1 MRDPHAVPSSG
12 PLAPRHVRVLD
23 VERVLLDQ
31 PSIED
36 AAVLAHDVAGGE
48 RVMVAYA
55 VPAAHGPFS
64 AEDVRRRVAAALAPA
79 RGPDVVVELRSMPL
93 TPEGDVDEVA
103 LRDVALLDETLV
115 ARWERALRGVAGV
128 QDVAVMVEER
138 REPAAVRHMSD
149 LLPEWGDDAENAD
162 AAAAAQAAPAAEVSM
177 TSARPAFADG
187 GPLEIPAEAPR
198 TLGEALVRTAERHG
212 DRRLHLVQ
220 PDGAV
225 IVMSYA
231 ELLQRAR
238 RILAGLRAMGFVPG
252 DRAILQ
258 IPDLDEHFPTFWAC
272 VLGGIVPV
280 TVAVPPA
287 HDPKNAVTRKL
298 VNAWQLLG
306 RPVILAGGRVA
317 ASVRSLTDSMELG
330 DLRVAIVGELAAHP
344 PTDWS
349 HPASPADVAFYQLSS
364 GSTGV
369 SKCIQIRHG
378 GVVSHVHA
386 QVKAVGNIQSDI
398 TLNWLPMD
406 HVVPILTYHI
416 KDTYMGIEQVQLPG
430 PMVLAQPLVWLDH
443 LERFGATHTWAPN
456 FAFKMLTDALAEA
469 GDRRWDLS
477 RVKSFV
483 NAGEQVTLP
492 VIQAFLERVA
502 PFGAGPTTMQPAFGM
517 AEVCTIMTHD
527 GAYDGVT
534 SVHRVA
540 KDSLQSVLRPAR
552 DHEPAVVFVDCGPI
566 MAGVQVRVVDRGNQ
580 LLREDMLGRIQIKG
594 AVVTPGYLNNP
605 AANEET
611 FVGDGWLNTGDL
623 GFLHD
628 GRLAITGREKE
639 LIIIN
644 GANFYCYEIEDVA
657 AGVRGV
663 LPTFAAACGVADAVS
678 GTEALAFFFVPDE
691 SAGVDL
697 AETVRAIRR
706 TLASLIGLSP
716 RYVVPVRREEFPKT
730 TSGKIQRGH
739 LKTALLTGKFR
750 QALHDID
757 VRLENGST
765 VPEWFYRPTWR
776 RRRRAA
782 AAKETT
788 AVTVLF
794 SDDAGVGAAA
804 GEAWRAQGARV
815 VTVTGGASLQRLAHD
830 AFQVRPGALDDVEAL
845 LREVGPV
852 DRVVHAWSVGG
863 RPADLDDPSSIDGAL
878 ERGVYS
884 VATVMRA
891 TVAAQAGRPTR
902 LIVVSSHGQRVAA
915 DDAVV
920 PERGPLAALVRTLAS
935 EVPWVSCQSIDVD
948 LDDRDAAARAI
959 LEEAATAARD
969 RIVAYRRGERFVARL
984 EPVDLAALPPRPS
997 PFTRGG
1003 VYLVTGGV
1011 GGVGTEVVKYLRSR
1025 FQARVVAVGRSPE
1038 DSASVA
1044 ASFRELARLPGESIY
1059 VQADAADEAGLRAA
1073 AAAARERWGQ
1083 DLDGAVHLAGVF
1095 QERPLAEESITG
1107 LRAAMRSKVHGT
1119 LALHKLLRE
1128 RPGRTLVTF
1137 SSAYGYLGGF
1147 GAGAYASANAFLDAF
1162 SLSQSPAGATP
1173 VYAIGWALWDGIGM
1187 SRGYRIEDAAR
1198 ARGFRLMSRTPAL
1211 NSLAAVLQRAVPHIL
1226 VGLDPTGRTIR
1237 SQIEH
1242 RDRGAERL
1250 TAYWVGAQDAFQ
1262 HAQSDLQAPDRLG
1275 RLSEIQ
1281 LHAIDVLPRVAGG
1294 MVDRRALLAR
1304 LRGVDAAP
1312 VAPSTHF
1319 EQVVAETWRSA
1330 LNLDNVSINDNFF
1343 DLGGTS
1349 LLAAQVAGRLR
1360 ELLQRNIDANEMF
1373 QFPTIAAQAAHLSG
1387 DTDGDAVTVAESQSR
1402 GAARRASARRLRRST
1417 PSA

>member
-1 MRDPHAVPSSG
+1 MRDPHAVPPAG
-12 PLAPRHVRVLD
+12 PIAPRHVRALD
-23 VERVLLDQ
+23 AERALLDH

-36 AAVLAHDVAGGE
+36 GVVLTHDTADAQT
-48 RVMVAYA
+48 VMVAYV

-64 AEDVRRRVAAALAPA
+64 AEDVRQRVTAALAPA
-79 RGPDVVVELRSMPL
+79 RGPDLVVELRSMPL
-93 TPEGDVDEVA
+93 TPSGEVDET
-103 LRDVALLDETLV
+103 ALLDVGLLDDTLV
-115 ARWERALRGVAGV
+115 HQWEHELRGVAGV
-128 QDVAVMVEER
+128 QDVAVLVEER
-138 REPAAVRHMSD
+138 RETAPVRHMSD
-149 LLPEWGDDAENAD
+149 LIPEWADEAED
-162 AAAAAQAAPAAEVSM
+162 AAAAAASEAVPAAEA
-177 TSARPAFADG
+177 SAMPGRPALADG
-187 GPLEIPAEAPR
+187 GPLEIPADAPR
-198 TLGEALVRTAERHG
+198 TLGEALVRTATDRG

-225 IVMSYA
+225 IVLTYA
-231 ELLQRAR
+231 DLLQRAR
-238 RILAGLRAMGFVPG
+238 RILAGLRATGFVPG

-306 RPVILAGGRVA
+306 RPVILAGARVA
-317 ASVRSLTDSMELG
+317 GSVRSLADSMDVR
-330 DLRVAIVGELAAHP
+330 DLRVAIVSELAAHP

-349 HPASPADVAFYQLSS
+349 HAASPDDVAFYQLSS
-364 GSTGV
+364 GSTGI
-369 SKCIQIRHG
+369 SKCIQIRHA

-386 QVKAVGNIQSDI
+386 QVKAVGNLESDI

-406 HVVPILTYHI
+406 HVVPMLTYHI

-430 PMVLAQPLVWLDH
+430 PMVLAQPLVWLDY

-456 FAFKMLTDALAEA
+456 FAFKMLADALAEA

-502 PFGAGPTTMQPAFGM
+502 PFGARPTTMQPAFGM

-527 GAYDGVT
+527 HVYDGVT

-540 KDSLQSVLRPAR
+540 KDSLQAVLRPAA
-552 DHEPAVVFVDCGPI
+552 DHEPAVVFVDCGPV
-566 MAGVQVRVVDRGNQ
+566 MPGVQVRVVDRGNG
-580 LLREDMLGRIQIKG
+580 LLREDMIGRIQIRG
-594 AVVTPGYLNNP
+594 VVVTPGYLNNP

-663 LPTFAAACGVADAVS
+663 LPTFTAACGVADAVS

-697 AETVRAIRR
+697 AETVRSIRR

-716 RYVVPVRREEFPKT
+716 RYVVPVTREEFPKT

-739 LKTALLTGKFR
+739 LKTALLTGRFR
-750 QALHDID
+750 QALHEID

-765 VPEWFYRPTWR
+765 VPEWTYRPSWR
-776 RRRRAA
+776 RRRRRPAA
-782 AAKETT
+782 MERA
-788 AVTVLF
+788 AVTVVF
-794 SDDAGVGAAA
+794 TDDAGVCGTAA
-804 GEAWRAQGARV
+804 EAWRAQGARV
-815 VTVTGGASLQRLAHD
+815 VTVAGGASPQRLAPD
-830 AFQVRPGALDDVEAL
+830 SFLVRPGALDDVEAL
-845 LREVGPV
+845 FREVGAI
-852 DRVVHAWSVGG
+852 DRVVHAWSVGD
-863 RPADLDDPSSIDGAL
+863 RAADLDDSRSVDRAL
-878 ERGVYS
+878 ERGAYS

-891 TVAAQAGRPTR
+891 IVAAQAGRPTR
-902 LIVVSSHGQRVAA
+902 LIVMSSQAQRVAA
-915 DDAVV
+915 GDVVV
-920 PERGPLAALVRTLAS
+920 PERGPLAALVRTLAA

-948 LDDRDAAARAI
+948 LDDREAAARAL
-959 LEEAATAARD
+959 LEESATAVQD
-969 RIVAYRRGERFVARL
+969 RVVAYRDGERFVARL
-984 EPVDLAALPPRPS
+984 EPVDLAALPPRP
-997 PFTRGG
+997 PAFTRGG

-1011 GGVGTEVVKYLRSR
+1011 GGVGTEVVKYLRGR
-1025 FQARVVAVGRSPE
+1025 FQARVVAVGRSPL

-1044 ASFRELARLPGESIY
+1044 ASFRELARLPGDTIY
-1059 VQADAADEAGLRAA
+1059 VQADAADDAGLRAA
-1073 AAAARERWGQ
+1073 AVAARERWGQ

-1119 LALHKLLRE
+1119 LALHRLLRE

-1162 SLSQSPAGATP
+1162 ALSQAGGETT
-1173 VYAIGWALWDGIGM
+1173 VYAIGWSLWDDIGM

-1198 ARGFRLMSRTPAL
+1198 ARGFRLMSRTQAL
-1211 NSLAAVLQRAVPHIL
+1211 NSLAAVLRREVAHVL

-1237 SQIEH
+1237 SQVEH
-1242 RDRGAERL
+1242 HDRRAERL
-1250 TAYWVGAQDAFQ
+1250 TAYWVGEHDAFS
-1262 HAQSDLQAPDRLG
+1262 HARPGELQARDRLG
-1275 RLSEIQ
+1275 RPSEIH
-1281 LHAIDVLPRVAGG
+1281 LRAIDTLPRGAGG
-1294 MVDRRALLAR
+1294 GVDRRALLAR

-1330 LNLDNVSINDNFF
+1330 LNLDSVSINDNFF

-1387 DTDGDAVTVAESQSR
+1387 DTDGDAVAVAESQSR
-1402 GAARRASARRLRRST
+1402 GAARRASARRLRRSA